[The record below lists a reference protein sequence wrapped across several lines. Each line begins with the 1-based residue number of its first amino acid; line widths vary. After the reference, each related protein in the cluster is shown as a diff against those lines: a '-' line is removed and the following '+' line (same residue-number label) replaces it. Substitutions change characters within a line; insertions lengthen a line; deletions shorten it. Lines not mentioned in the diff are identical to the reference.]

1 MGVPIGD
8 IIPRGKVEINELGK
22 VAVDAHNAI
31 YQFLSII
38 RQRDGTP
45 LMDSRGGVT
54 SHLSGLFYRNANL
67 IESGVKLIYVFDGA
81 PPALKKDTLKD
92 RREIREHAEQMWVE
106 AKAKGMP
113 EAFKY
118 AQASSKINEDIIES
132 SKELLSYM
140 GIPTVQAP
148 SEGEAQASYMTMKGD
163 ARYTGSQ
170 DFDSLLFGAPRL
182 VRNLTITGKRKL
194 PGKNIYVTVTPESI
208 ELSNVLESLEIT
220 REQLI
225 EIGIL
230 VGTDFNTGVKGIG
243 PKKALKLV
251 KDNGIE
257 SALELLDEHMKYEH
271 VKEFFLHPDVTDDYK
286 VKWNMPDDDH
296 ITEFLCDQHDFSRER
311 VEKVVEKLST
321 AYHSASQMSLSRW
334 F

>member
-8 IIPRGKVEINELGK
+8 LIPRDKIEINELEK

-45 LMDSRGGVT
+45 LMDSQGRTT

-67 IESGVKLIYVFDGA
+67 IESGVKLIYVFDGT
-81 PPALKKDTLKD
+81 PPALKKETLKD

-132 SKELLSYM
+132 AKRLLSYM

-148 SEGEAQASYMTMKGD
+148 SEGEAQASYMTIKGD

-194 PGKNIYVTVTPESI
+194 PGKNVYVTVTPELI

-230 VGTDFNTGVKGIG
+230 VGTDFNRGVKGVG
-243 PKKALKLV
+243 PKRALRLV
-251 KDNGIE
+251 KDSGIE
-257 SALELLDEHMKYEH
+257 SALQQLDENIRYEH
-271 VKEFFLHPDVTDDYK
+271 IKEFFLHPDVTDDYEL
-286 VKWNMPDDDH
+286 KWNIPDDQH
-296 ITEFLCDQHDFSRER
+296 IIEFLCDEHDFSRER
-311 VEKVVEKLST
+311 VEKVCEKLST
-321 AYHSASQMSLSRW
+321 AYHSSRQMSLSQW

>member
-8 IIPRGKVEINELGK
+8 IIPRDRVEINELGK

-132 SKELLSYM
+132 SKQLLSYM

-194 PGKNIYVTVTPESI
+194 PGKNVYVTVTPESI

-251 KDNGIE
+251 KDNGID
-257 SALELLDEHMKYEH
+257 SALELLDEYIKYEH

-286 VKWNMPDDDH
+286 LKWNKPDDDY

-321 AYHSASQMSLSRW
+321 AYHSSSQMSLSRW

>member
-8 IIPRGKVEINELGK
+8 IIPRDKVEINELGK

-81 PPALKKDTLKD
+81 PPALKKDTLRD
-92 RREIREHAEQMWVE
+92 RKEIREHAEQMWVE

-132 SKELLSYM
+132 SKQLLSYM

-194 PGKNIYVTVTPESI
+194 PGKNVYVTVTPESI

-251 KDNGIE
+251 KDNGID
-257 SALELLDEHMKYEH
+257 SALELLDEYIKYEH

-286 VKWNMPDDDH
+286 LKWNMPDDDH

-321 AYHSASQMSLSRW
+321 AYHSSSQMSLSRW

>member
-8 IIPRGKVEINELGK
+8 IIPRRKVEINELGK

-81 PPALKKDTLKD
+81 PPALKKDTLTD

-132 SKELLSYM
+132 SKQLLSYM

-194 PGKNIYVTVTPESI
+194 PGKNVYVTVTPESI
-208 ELSNVLESLEIT
+208 ELSDVLESLEIT

-230 VGTDFNTGVKGIG
+230 VGTDFNKGVKGIG

-257 SALELLDEHMKYEH
+257 SVLELLDEHMNYER
-271 VKEFFLHPDVTDDYK
+271 VKQFFLHPDVTDDYK
-286 VKWNMPDDDH
+286 LKWNMPDDDH
-296 ITEFLCDQHDFSRER
+296 IAEFLCDQHDFSRER

-321 AYHSASQMSLSRW
+321 AYHSSSQMSLSRW

>member
-8 IIPRGKVEINELGK
+8 LIPRVKIEINELGK

-45 LMDSRGGVT
+45 LMDSQGRVT

-67 IESGVKLIYVFDGA
+67 IELGVKLIYVFDGA
-81 PPALKKDTLKD
+81 PPESKTRTLTD
-92 RREIREHAEQMWVE
+92 RKQIREHAEQMWVE

-118 AQASSKINEDIIES
+118 AQASSKIDDDVIES
-132 SKELLSYM
+132 SKQLLRLM

-148 SEGEAQASYMTMKGD
+148 SEGEAQASYMTIKGD
-163 ARYTGSQ
+163 AMYTGSQ
-170 DFDSLLFGAPRL
+170 DFDSLLFGSPRL

-194 PGKNIYVTVTPESI
+194 PGKNAYVTVPPELI
-208 ELSNVLESLEIT
+208 ELSYVLESLEIT
-220 REQLI
+220 REELI

-230 VGTDFNTGVKGIG
+230 VGTDFNRGAKGVG
-243 PKKALKLV
+243 PKKALRLV
-251 KDNGIE
+251 KDRGIK
-257 SALELLDEHMKYEH
+257 SALELLDEHIGYES
-271 VKEFFLHPDVTDDYK
+271 VKEFFLHPDVTDDY
-286 VKWNMPDDDH
+286 VLKWNRPDDQH
-296 ITEFLCDQHDFSRER
+296 VMEFLCDEHDFSRER
-311 VEKVVEKLST
+311 VEKVLERLSF
-321 AYHSASQMSLSRW
+321 AYNSSSQMSLSQW